1 MTYLLLSAA
10 ITYISLYWSN
20 FGKTRSHR
28 KNCYSA
34 IRICYNAGYFSW
46 QSGNDLELAFEGDH
60 TKTRR
65 AEAVA
70 KKAQDGIIRV

>member
-1 MTYLLLSAA
+1 
-10 ITYISLYWSN
+10 
-20 FGKTRSHR
+20 
-28 KNCYSA
+28 
-34 IRICYNAGYFSW
+34 
-46 QSGNDLELAFEGDH
+46 LELAFEGDH